1 MANAVFLMYRFYSG
15 LPSVQPSPDQPVFA
29 GIEDQLKVMHA
40 IKSPAVDYKH
50 LKLDYA
56 STHQEIVEK
65 CKRGNRRA
73 QFELYRLYSKAMYN
87 VCLRML
93 RHEHDAEDLLQN
105 SFVDVFTK
113 LHTFKYQ
120 SSVGAWIKRI
130 VVNNC
135 INHLKRNRLKLE
147 ELEDRF
153 VADDPAPDA
162 KASKEPKLSIER
174 IRQGVRKLPEGY
186 RVVFTLYAI
195 EGYDHKEI
203 AEILDVSEATSK
215 SQYSRAKKKL
225 RAIIGET
232 AL

>member
-1 MANAVFLMYRFYSG
+1 
-15 LPSVQPSPDQPVFA
+15 
-29 GIEDQLKVMHA
+29 
-40 IKSPAVDYKH
+40 
-50 LKLDYA
+50 
-56 STHQEIVEK
+56 
-65 CKRGNRRA
+65 
-73 QFELYRLYSKAMYN
+73 MYN

-113 LHTFKYQ
+113 LHTFRYQ

-153 VADDPAPDA
+153 VAEEPEPETSTTADDPG
-162 KASKEPKLSIER
+162 LSIELVKR
-174 IRQGVRKLPEGY
+174 GLKQLPDGY
-186 RVVFTLYAI
+186 RVVFTLYAM

-225 RAIIGET
+225 RSIISEMS
-232 AL
+232 